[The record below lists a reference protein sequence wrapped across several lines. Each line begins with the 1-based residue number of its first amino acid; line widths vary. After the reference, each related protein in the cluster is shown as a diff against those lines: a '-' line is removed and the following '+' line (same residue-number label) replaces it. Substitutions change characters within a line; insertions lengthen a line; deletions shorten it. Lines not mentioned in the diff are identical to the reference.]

1 MYIIGKI
8 LKPQGRHGEVK
19 AEIITSFPEHFCKL
33 GAVFIKEAEDWL
45 CYSVDGLRLTEKFV
59 FVKLTGIDSIDH
71 AEKLRG
77 KYLYISK
84 NDLQDLSDNEYYI
97 HDLIGMQV
105 YDQKNILLGELIDV
119 EQLPANDVYTIK
131 LLNGNLHAIPAIS
144 DVIKLVDVE
153 QNKMIIQVLDG
164 LFE

>member
-33 GAVFIKEAEDWL
+33 GAVFIKKTKDWL
-45 CYSVDGLRLTEKFV
+45 SYSVDDVRLTDKFV
-59 FVKLTGIDSIDH
+59 FIKLAGIDSIDQ
-71 AEKLRG
+71 AEQLRG
-77 KYLYISK
+77 EYLYVPED
-84 NDLQDLSDNEYYI
+84 DLENLSDSEYYI

-105 YDQKNILLGELIDV
+105 YDQKDILLGEIMDV
-119 EQLPANDVYTIK
+119 EMFPANDVYTVK
-131 LLNGNLHAIPAIS
+131 LLDGSLHTIPAVS
-144 DVIKLVDVE
+144 DVVKGVNIE
-153 QNKMIIQVLDG
+153 QNKMIIRVLDG

>member
-33 GAVFIKEAEDWL
+33 GAVFIKKTEDWL
-45 CYSVDGLRLTEKFV
+45 SYSVDDVRLAERFV
-59 FVKLTGIDSIDH
+59 FIKLAGIDSIDQ
-71 AEKLRG
+71 AEQLRG
-77 KYLYISK
+77 EYLYIPED
-84 NDLQDLSDNEYYI
+84 DLENLSDSEYYI

-105 YDQKNILLGELIDV
+105 YDQKDIRLGEIVDV
-119 EQLPANDVYTIK
+119 EMYPANDVYTVK
-131 LLNGNLHAIPAIS
+131 FLDGSLHTIPAIS
-144 DVIKLVDVE
+144 DVVKVVNVE
-153 QNKMIIQVLDG
+153 QNKMTIQVLDG